1 MTVRKNPSGGWLCEL
16 YPNGANGKRIRK
28 KFATKGE
35 ALAYE
40 QHTVQNPWNVA
51 QEDRRTL
58 KELIDSWYRA
68 HGITL
73 KDGLKRQLAMHHA
86 FDCMGEPLARDFDAQ
101 MFSRYREKRLKG
113 DYARSNRVKEV
124 SPRTLNLELAYFRAV
139 FNELNRLGE
148 WKGENPLKNMR
159 PFRTE
164 EMEMAWLNQEQIA
177 LLLSECKRHDNQDLE
192 AVVKICLVTGARWG
206 ESEGLKKTQ
215 LSKCKITFTKT
226 KGKKNRTVPIS
237 RELYDSLVEA
247 KKNVKGQLFG
257 ECYGAFRSALERTGI
272 ELPAGQLTHVLR
284 HTFASHFMM
293 NGGNILVL
301 QRVLGHTDIKMT
313 MRYAHFAP
321 SHLEDAVKLNPLAA
335 SGDKMA
341 MEMSNTDN
349 H

>member
-1 MTVRKNPSGGWLCEL
+1 MAVRKNPAGGWICEL
-16 YPNGANGKRIRK
+16 YPNGASGKRIRK

-35 ALAYE
+35 ALAFE
-40 QHTVQNPWNVA
+40 QYTVQTPWTEEK
-51 QEDRRTL
+51 EDRRTL
-58 KELIDSWYRA
+58 KELVDAWFSA

-73 KDGLKRQLAMHHA
+73 KDGLKRRGAMHHA

-139 FNELNRLGE
+139 FNELTRLGE
-148 WKGENPLKNMR
+148 WKGENPLKNIR

-164 EMEMAWLNQEQIA
+164 EAEMAFLTREQI
-177 LLLSECKRHDNQDLE
+177 LLLLRECQHNNDLLLI
-192 AVVKICLVTGARWG
+192 VKICLATGARW
-206 ESEGLKKTQ
+206 SEAQELKQGQITKY
-215 LSKCKITFTKT
+215 KVTFTKT
-226 KGKKNRTVPIS
+226 KGRKNRTVPIS
-237 RELYDSLVEA
+237 
-247 KKNVKGQLFG
+247 VKLFEDLPDTKG
-257 ECYGAFRSALERTGI
+257 RLFAADYYGAFRSALERTGI

-321 SHLEDAVKLNPLAA
+321 DHLEETLRLNPLDG
-335 SGDKMA
+335 SGGEMA
-341 MEMSNTDN
+341 IEMNNSDN
-349 H
+349 L

>member
-1 MTVRKNPSGGWLCEL
+1 MAIRKNPTGGWVCEL
-16 YPNGANGKRIRK
+16 YPNGAKGKRIRR

-35 ALAYE
+35 ALAFE
-40 QHTVQNPWNVA
+40 QYTVQNPWQEE

-58 KELIDSWYRA
+58 KALVDSWYSA

-86 FDCMGEPLARDFDAQ
+86 FECMGEPLAKDFDAQ
-101 MFSRYREKRLKG
+101 IFSRYREKRLKG
-113 DYARSNRVKEV
+113 EHARSNRVKEV

-139 FNELNRLGE
+139 FNELSRLGE
-148 WKGENPLKNMR
+148 WKGENPLKNVR

-164 EMEMAWLNQEQIA
+164 EMEMAWLTHDQIT
-177 LLLSECKRHDNQDLE
+177 LLLSECKRHEHTDLE
-192 AVVKICLVTGARWG
+192 TVVKICLATGARWS
-206 ESEGLKKTQ
+206 EAEGLRKSQ
-215 LSKCKITFTKT
+215 LSKYKITYINT
-226 KGKKNRTVPIS
+226 KGRKNRTVPIS
-237 RELYDSLVEA
+237 PELYDSLPE
-247 KKNVKGQLFG
+247 KNKEQSGLFTN
-257 ECYGAFRSALERTGI
+257 CYGAFRSALERTDI

-321 SHLEDAVKLNPLAA
+321 DHLEDAVRLNPLAKN
-335 SGDKMA
+335 GDKVAVEMA
-341 MEMSNTDN
+341 HDGK
-349 H
+349 

>member
-1 MTVRKNPSGGWLCEL
+1 MTVRKNPAGGWICEL
-16 YPNGANGKRIRK
+16 YPNGAKGKRIRK

-35 ALAYE
+35 ALAFE
-40 QHTVQNPWNVA
+40 QYTVQNPW
-51 QEDRRTL
+51 QEEKEDRRTL
-58 KELIDSWYRA
+58 KELVDSWYSA

-113 DYARSNRVKEV
+113 EYARSNRVKEV

-164 EMEMAWLNQEQIA
+164 EMEMAWLTHDQISQ
-177 LLLSECKRHDNQDLE
+177 LLGECKRHDHPDLE
-192 AVVKICLVTGARWG
+192 PVVRICLATGARWSEA
-206 ESEGLKKTQ
+206 ESLRKSQ
-215 LSKCKITFTKT
+215 LAKYKITYTNT
-226 KGKKNRTVPIS
+226 KGKKKPHRPKSAKNS
-237 RELYDSLVEA
+237 MSLCLRI
-247 KKNVKGQLFG
+247 KKGRLFSD
-257 ECYGAFRSALERTGI
+257 CYGAFRSALERTGI

-321 SHLEDAVKLNPLAA
+321 DHLEDAVKLNPLAT

-341 MEMSNTDN
+341 V
-349 H
+349 

>member
-1 MTVRKNPSGGWLCEL
+1 MAVRKNPAGGWICEI
-16 YPNGANGKRIRK
+16 YPNGAKGKRIRR

-40 QHTVQNPWNVA
+40 QHTVRHPW
-51 QEDRRTL
+51 QEEKEDRRTL
-58 KELIDSWYRA
+58 KELVDSWYSA

-73 KDGLKRQLAMHHA
+73 KDGEKRKLAMHHA
-86 FDCMGEPLARDFDAQ
+86 FNCMGEPLVRDFDAQ

-164 EMEMAWLNQEQIA
+164 ETEMAWLTREQIA
-177 LLLSECKRHDNQDLE
+177 VLLSACELSEKSDLE
-192 AVVKICLVTGARWG
+192 IIVRICLTTGARWS
-206 ESEGLKKTQ
+206 EAEGLRKNQ
-215 LSKCKITFTKT
+215 LSQYKITYTNT
-226 KGKKNRTVPIS
+226 KGRKNRTVPIS
-237 RELYDSLVEA
+237 KELYESLPD
-247 KKNVKGQLFG
+247 KKGRLFSD
-257 ECYGAFRSALERTGI
+257 CYGAFRSAFERTGI

-301 QRVLGHTDIKMT
+301 KHVLGHTDIKMT
-313 MRYAHFAP
+313 MRYSHFAP
-321 SHLEDAVKLNPLAA
+321 DHLEDAVKLNPLAY
-335 SGDKMA
+335 
-341 MEMSNTDN
+341 T
-349 H
+349 

>member
-1 MTVRKNPSGGWLCEL
+1 MTVRKNPSGGWICEL
-16 YPNGANGKRIRK
+16 YPNGASGKRIRK

-35 ALAYE
+35 ALAFE
-40 QHTVQNPWNVA
+40 QYTIQTPWTEDK
-51 QEDRRTL
+51 EDRRTL
-58 KELIDSWYRA
+58 KDLVDAWYSA

-73 KDGLKRQLAMHHA
+73 KDGLKRQGSMHHA

-139 FNELNRLGE
+139 FNELMRLGE
-148 WKGENPLKNMR
+148 WKGENPLKNIR

-164 EMEMAWLNQEQIA
+164 ETEMAFLTGEQIQQ
-177 LLLSECKRHDNQDLE
+177 LLNECQHNNELLCI
-192 AVVKICLVTGARWG
+192 VKICLATGARW
-206 ESEGLKKTQ
+206 SEAQELKRSQITKY
-215 LSKCKITFTKT
+215 KVTFTKT
-226 KGKKNRTVPIS
+226 KGRKNRTVPIS
-237 RELYDSLVEA
+237 VNLFESLLSINGRVFETD
-247 KKNVKGQLFG
+247 
-257 ECYGAFRSALERTGI
+257 CYGAFRSALERTGI

-321 SHLEDAVKLNPLAA
+321 DHLEETLRLNPLDG
-335 SGDKMA
+335 SGGKVA
-341 MEMSNTDN
+341 IEMSIPDN
-349 H
+349 S

>member
-1 MTVRKNPSGGWLCEL
+1 MVVRKHPDGGWLSET
-16 YPNGANGKRIRK
+16 YPNGAKGKRIRK

-35 ALAYE
+35 ALAFE
-40 QHTVQNPWNVA
+40 QHLIHSPWLEE

-58 KELIDSWYRA
+58 KDLIDAWYSA

-73 KDGLKRQLAMHHA
+73 KDGEKRKLAMLHA
-86 FDCMGEPLARDFDAQ
+86 FDCMGEPFAREFDAQ
-101 MFSRYREKRLKG
+101 MFSRYRERRLKG

-124 SPRTLNLELAYFRAV
+124 SPRTLNLELAYFRAI
-139 FNELNRLGE
+139 FNELSRLGE
-148 WKGENPLKNMR
+148 WKSENPLKNMR

-164 EMEMAWLNQEQIA
+164 EMEMAWLNKEQIA
-177 LLLSECKRHDNQDLE
+177 QLLEECKRHDHPDLE
-192 AVVKICLVTGARWG
+192 NVVKICLATGARWS
-206 ESEGLKKTQ
+206 ESEGLRKSQ
-215 LSKCKITFTKT
+215 LSKYKITFTNT
-226 KGKKNRTVPIS
+226 KGRKNRTVPIS
-237 RELYDSLVEA
+237 KELYDSLPTQ
-247 KKNVKGQLFG
+247 KGRLFTD
-257 ECYGAFRSALERTGI
+257 CYGAFRAALERTGI

-321 SHLEDAVKLNPLAA
+321 DHLEEAVRLNPLAE

-341 MEMSNTDN
+341 MEMNNPDIL
-349 H
+349 

>member
-1 MTVRKNPSGGWLCEL
+1 MTVRKNANGGWICEL
-16 YPNGANGKRIRK
+16 YPNGAKGKRIRK

-35 ALAYE
+35 ALAFE
-40 QHTVQNPWNVA
+40 QHTVQNPWREEN
-51 QEDRRTL
+51 EDRRTL
-58 KELIDSWYRA
+58 KDLVDSWFSA

-73 KDGLKRQLAMHHA
+73 KDGLKRQLAMQHA

-164 EMEMAWLNQEQIA
+164 EMEMAWLTHDQIS
-177 LLLSECKRHDNQDLE
+177 LLLGECKRHDHPDLE
-192 AVVKICLVTGARWG
+192 TVVRICLATGARWS
-206 ESEGLKKTQ
+206 EAEGLKKSQ
-215 LSKCKITFTKT
+215 LSEYKITFTKT

-237 RELYDSLVEA
+237 QALYKALVED
-247 KKNVKGQLFG
+247 KKSKLFTD
-257 ECYGAFRSALERTGI
+257 CYGAFRSAFERTGI
-272 ELPAGQLTHVLR
+272 ELPPGQLTHVLR

-321 SHLEDAVKLNPLAA
+321 DHLEDAVKLNPLAM

-341 MEMSNTDN
+341 M
-349 H
+349 

>member
-1 MTVRKNPSGGWLCEL
+1 MTVRKIESGEWLCDL
-16 YPNGANGKRIRK
+16 RPNGAKGKRIRK

-35 ALAYE
+35 ALAFE
-40 QHTVQNPWNVA
+40 QYTVQNPW
-51 QEDRRTL
+51 QEEKEDRRTL
-58 KELIDSWYRA
+58 KALVDAWYSA

-86 FDCMGEPLARDFDAQ
+86 FECMGEPLARDFDAQ

-113 DYARSNRVKEV
+113 EYARSARVKEV

-164 EMEMAWLNQEQIA
+164 EMEMAWLTQEQIA
-177 LLLSECKRHDNQDLE
+177 RLLAECRRHDNPDLE
-192 AVVKICLVTGARWG
+192 NVVRICLATGARWS
-206 ESEGLKKTQ
+206 EAEGLKKSQ
-215 LSKCKITFTKT
+215 LSKYKITYINT
-226 KGKKNRTVPIS
+226 KGRKNRTVPVS
-237 RELYDSLVEA
+237 KALYDALPDN
-247 KKNVKGQLFG
+247 KNGRLFSD
-257 ECYGAFRSALERTGI
+257 CYGAFRSALQRTGI

-321 SHLEDAVKLNPLAA
+321 DHLEDAVKLNPLAM
-335 SGDKMA
+335 SGDKVAVEMA
-341 MEMSNTDN
+341 NN
-349 H
+349 G